1 MTTLYLVRHCEAEGN
16 VLKQFQGSIDA
27 DITENGA
34 NQLKYLARRFKDIKI
49 DRFYASP
56 LKRAMLTAKSVA
68 DIKAMEVEA
77 VEGLSEIHGG
87 VLEGMT
93 FEDIFKI
100 YPQVEIDWDYNPHI
114 FKAPQGESMRQVYD
128 RAVSAINKIIAE
140 NKDKTVFVASHGGV
154 IRNLMCCFLSV
165 DFNDLQSVGWS
176 KNTGVNIIE
185 IYDNGK
191 VKVVCENS
199 LEHLPQSMVMA
210 NCFEKQPLESEDE
223 Q

>member
-1 MTTLYLVRHCEAEGN
+1 M
-16 VLKQFQGSIDA
+16 
-27 DITENGA
+27 
-34 NQLKYLARRFKDIKI
+34 
-49 DRFYASP
+49 
-56 LKRAMLTAKSVA
+56 
-68 DIKAMEVEA
+68 
-77 VEGLSEIHGG
+77 
-87 VLEGMT
+87 
-93 FEDIFKI
+93 
-100 YPQVEIDWDYNPHI
+100 
-114 FKAPQGESMRQVYD
+114 
-128 RAVSAINKIIAE
+128 
-140 NKDKTVFVASHGGV
+140 
-154 IRNLMCCFLSV
+154 